1 MKNLI
6 VRFASLYV
14 FNVVVLLVIGWLTP
28 ARVGLHALWASVILT
43 LATLILKP
51 MLKKAATSLSAGGTK
66 VVQYLA
72 VFVVEV
78 LIWLL
83 TVWLSGVRAGNLWG
97 WIVPPVIL
105 LIGWVVY
112 DQIDDALSRKAGE
125 LYDAAGAKI
134 SGSRRGSASPASSA
148 PSASST
154 ASSPAT
160 AAGREELKDGLTPEQ
175 RRMLDELG

>member
-1 MKNLI
+1 M
-6 VRFASLYV
+6 RFASLYV

-43 LATLILKP
+43 LATLFLKP
-51 MLKKAATSLSAGGTK
+51 LLKRAASSMSAGGTK
-66 VVQYLA
+66 FVQYLA
-72 VFVVEV
+72 VFVVEF
-78 LIWLL
+78 LIWAL

-97 WIVPPVIL
+97 WILPPVIL
-105 LIGWVVY
+105 LIGWVIY
-112 DQIDDALSRKAGE
+112 DQVDDALTRKAGE

-134 SGSRRGSASPASSA
+134 SGSRTGSARDTPAAGSVASSQ
-148 PSASST
+148 
-154 ASSPAT
+154 AT

>member
-14 FNVVVLLVIGWLTP
+14 FNVVVLLVVGWLTP

-43 LATLILKP
+43 LATLFLKP
-51 MLKKAATSLSAGGTK
+51 LLKRVATSMSSSGTK
-66 VVQYLA
+66 FVQYLA
-72 VFVVEV
+72 VFAVEF
-78 LIWLL
+78 LIWAL

-125 LYDAAGAKI
+125 LYDAAGARI
-134 SGSRRGSASPASSA
+134 SGSRSSAESTRSTSSA
-148 PSASST
+148 PSST
-154 ASSPAT
+154 AT
-160 AAGREELKDGLTPEQ
+160 AAGRRELDDGLTPEQ

>member
-1 MKNLI
+1 M
-6 VRFASLYV
+6 RFASLYV

-43 LATLILKP
+43 LATLVLKP
-51 MLKKAATSLSAGGTK
+51 LLKKAAASLSASGTK
-66 VVQYLA
+66 VAQYLA
-72 VFVVEV
+72 VFVVEF

-134 SGSRRGSASPASSA
+134 SGSRRGSASPASPA
-148 PSASST
+148 PASP
-154 ASSPAT
+154 APSSPAT

>member
-1 MKNLI
+1 M
-6 VRFASLYV
+6 RFASLYV

-43 LATLILKP
+43 LATLFLKP
-51 MLKKAATSLSAGGTK
+51 LLKKVASSMSAGGTK

-72 VFVVEV
+72 VFVVEF

-83 TVWLSGVRAGNLWG
+83 TVWLSGVRAGNFWG
-97 WIVPPVIL
+97 WIIPPAIL

-134 SGSRRGSASPASSA
+134 SGSRRGSSAPASSA
-148 PSASST
+148 SAAASS
-154 ASSPAT
+154 SAT
-160 AAGREELKDGLTPEQ
+160 AAGREELQDGLTAEQ

>member
-1 MKNLI
+1 M
-6 VRFASLYV
+6 RFASLYV

-43 LATLILKP
+43 LATLVLKP
-51 MLKKAATSLSAGGTK
+51 MLKRAATSLSAGGTK

-72 VFVVEV
+72 VFVVEFV
-78 LIWLL
+78 IWLL
-83 TVWLSGVRAGNLWG
+83 TVWLSGVRAGNVWG

-125 LYDAAGAKI
+125 LYDAAGARI
-134 SGSRRGSASPASSA
+134 SASRRGSASPTSSAASVPSA
-148 PSASST
+148 PSAGSSR
-154 ASSPAT
+154 AT
-160 AAGREELKDGLTPEQ
+160 AAGREELQDGLTPEQ